1 MKSEAFLIIFIE
13 LPLKQMKQ
21 FFLEGENPTLTL
33 CILRNKISKSVEAL
47 ERPANIEIVTSHFSQ
62 HFR

>member
-47 ERPANIEIVTSHFSQ
+47 E
-62 HFR
+62 